1 MAGKRKNPEDLISLK
16 SIGRTLEV
24 FALAL
29 LIFNFMLW
37 NMKDKDLRTFGI
49 ILVIA
54 NVMFFAGL
62 ILHHLPQ
69 EKRRGEEKRR

>member
-1 MAGKRKNPEDLISLK
+1 MAEDLTLLEI
-16 SIGRTLEV
+16 IGRTLAV
-24 FALAL
+24 FAIAL
-29 LIFNFMLW
+29 LIFNFVLW

-54 NVMFFAGL
+54 NIMFFAGL

-69 EKRRGEEKRR
+69 EKRR